1 MQIRELGRGS
11 SVAIPFLAMTH
22 PNSARGFS
30 LLETLIALVLVGLSM
45 TALLVAFVASGQF
58 GVLSRRQAT
67 ALALASSIA
76 GQLNY
81 APYGDPRLVNNNVQN
96 DINFADPDG
105 LYSQPGLP
113 TGNDAPDST
122 LAVQKVGNESYE
134 AYVNV
139 VPRMGDGNW
148 DSTTLEMGR
157 AFAVIVRYRVGQKF
171 MRSVSLGY
179 HYNPAAVGTGTIPLP
194 L

>member
-1 MQIRELGRGS
+1 MQYR
-11 SVAIPFLAMTH
+11 FLAMTDR
-22 PNSARGFS
+22 NSDRGFS

-58 GVLSRRQAT
+58 GVLSRRQST

-76 GQLNY
+76 GQLTY
-81 APYGDPRLVNNNVQN
+81 APYGDSRLVNNNVQN

-105 LYSQPGLP
+105 LYAQPSLP

-122 LAVQKVGNESYE
+122 LPAQTVGNESYE

-148 DSTTLEMGR
+148 DPAALEMGR

-171 MRSVSLGY
+171 MRAVSLGY